1 MALVDTE
8 CFMIYYIT
16 IISLEFLTNQR
27 QQKGKKN
34 KNIIFFVHRQSV
46 SGNRQKMK

>member
-27 QQKGKKN
+27 QQKGKK
-34 KNIIFFVHRQSV
+34 KIKILFSLYIDKACLVTDKR
-46 SGNRQKMK
+46 